1 MDIHAFW
8 KAVLEQD
15 AAALPAFFTEDAV
28 IRWHCS
34 GEQFTVAEYVR
45 ANCEYP
51 GRWAGEME
59 RLAQTPQ
66 GLVTA
71 MRVYTRDGSASFH
84 AASFFTLRDGLIA
97 SLDEYWGDDGPA
109 PGWRREMG
117 IGCPISPGDPS

>member
-15 AAALPAFFTEDAV
+15 AVALPAFFTEDAV

-51 GRWAGEME
+51 GRWAGEMRVRIPPTISTLSIAKE
-59 RLAQTPQ
+59 EDNA
-66 GLVTA
+66 GL
-71 MRVYTRDGSASFH
+71 YK
-84 AASFFTLRDGLIA
+84 
-97 SLDEYWGDDGPA
+97 E
-109 PGWRREMG
+109 
-117 IGCPISPGDPS
+117 